1 MAGNIQDNRIEH
13 NCKENVLFLEVRQKV
28 GKIQRV
34 RWYMSQKQLRKR
46 MEKKEQ
52 LRHRIIMI

>member
-1 MAGNIQDNRIEH
+1 MQDNRIEH

-34 RWYMSQKQLRKR
+34 RCYMSQRQLSKR
-46 MEKKEQ
+46 MEKKKKNNYDIE
-52 LRHRIIMI
+52 